1 MLYTGAGTERKQH
14 TNSRAATYARR
25 LRRFVTY
32 MRRTQPLNQED
43 FDVLLTW
50 LGTTREDGGRRYE
63 EIRRRLIK
71 FFTYRGCPEAD
82 ELADETINRVAAK
95 VHGLAETYTGDTAL
109 YFYGV
114 AHNVHLEYLRMC
126 RTRPQPPVPQI
137 QAADSDTLDA
147 EYECLDQCVRQL
159 SPNAREIILQYYQ
172 EEKRS
177 KIDRRKALADRLG
190 IALNALR
197 IRAYRI
203 RTSLQTCLQDC
214 LKEKGS
220 A

>member
-1 MLYTGAGTERKQH
+1 M
-14 TNSRAATYARR
+14 
-25 LRRFVTY
+25 
-32 MRRTQPLNQED
+32 
-43 FDVLLTW
+43 LLTW
-50 LGTTREDGGRRYE
+50 LGPSREDGGKRYE

-82 ELADETINRVAAK
+82 ELADETMNRVALK
-95 VHGLAETYTGDTAL
+95 VHELAKTYTGDPAL

-114 AHNVHLEYLRMC
+114 AHNVHLEYLRMR
-126 RTRPQPPVPQI
+126 RTQPQLPAPQI
-137 QAADSDTLDA
+137 QSDDSDTLDA
-147 EYECLDQCVRQL
+147 EYECLDQCVQQL
-159 SPNAREIILQYYQ
+159 SPDAREIILQYYQ

-190 IALNALR
+190 IAINALR

-203 RTSLQTCLQDC
+203 RASLQACMQHC